1 MARRMFRRDG
11 KIGIMTGGGRE
22 DVAWVQTSG
31 RLALAMRSHSA
42 RAAAGRT
49 PCLASRIAPA
59 SAVLI
64 RGLAANL
71 AGKPARH
78 VGQLLLPFATHREKH
93 DRQKLC
99 WHGACGRLHRQPSK
113 CNVGGRGDREADAV

>member
-1 MARRMFRRDG
+1 MLRA
-11 KIGIMTGGGRE
+11 
-22 DVAWVQTSG
+22 SG
-31 RLALAMRSHSA
+31 RLALAIRSLSA

-49 PCLASRIAPA
+49 PCFASRMAPA
-59 SAVLI
+59 NAVLM

-78 VGQLLLPFATHREKH
+78 VGQLLLPFATHREKQ

-99 WHGACGRLHRQPSK
+99 WHGACRTWSTKLSK
-113 CNVGGRGDREADAV
+113 SNARAAGFEA